1 VKLQIAGL
9 PMDVA
14 EIVIRG
20 DPNEDKFAVF
30 HVSADRRIQ
39 AVEAVNAVPE
49 FMMGRQLIGARTEID
64 VERLRN
70 PSISM
75 KEIAI

>member
-14 EIVIRG
+14 EIVVRG

-30 HVSADRRIQ
+30 HVSADQRIQ
-39 AVEAVNAVPE
+39 AVEAVNAAPE
-49 FMMGRQLIGARTEID
+49 FMMGRQLIGARTEINI
-64 VERLRN
+64 ERLRN
-70 PSISM
+70 QNIAM
-75 KEIAI
+75 KEVAI